1 MRRQVLVRLANAAT
15 MLAATALLLAAPA
28 RAQDD
33 TIKVGLL
40 MSYSGIGMLGGT
52 SADNVIKQFQAR
64 HGTAPGGKR
73 IEFIRRDTTGPN
85 PEVARRMAQEL
96 LAREKVQIV
105 LGPDFT
111 PNVLTLAPLFTEAKV
126 PAIITGAATHGIVG
140 EKSPYYLRTFFS
152 IPQLVRPMAQWAR
165 KSGLQKVVVVV
176 ADYGPGHDAE
186 ATFGKSFG
194 EQGGTVLS
202 SIRVP
207 IRNPE
212 FSSTMQRIRDAK
224 AEAVFVFMPLGEVA
238 LQFMKAYN
246 DSGLKSTG
254 IKLLATADITDESTL
269 AAAGDGAL
277 DIVTTGVYAPSHDS
291 PLNKAFVAEHEKMF
305 GKSPRLSLIHATVWD
320 AMQILYS
327 GLEAQKGQRF
337 DPDKFIAHARGR
349 SFESPR
355 GPVTVDPA
363 NGDLVQN
370 VYLRRT
376 EKRDGVVQNIEFD
389 VIKAV
394 PTN

>member
-1 MRRQVLVRLANAAT
+1 MRRQALARITTTLGAA
-15 MLAATALLLAAPA
+15 AALLCTPLQ
-28 RAQDD
+28 AQDE
-33 TIKVGLL
+33 TIKVGVLI
-40 MSYSGIGMLGGT
+40 SYSGIGMLGGT
-52 SADNVIKQFQAR
+52 TADNVIKHYQSRF
-64 HGTAPGGKR
+64 GNAPGGKK

-96 LAREKVQIV
+96 LTREKVQIV
-105 LGPDFT
+105 IGPDFT

-152 IPQLVRPMAQWAR
+152 IPQVVAPMAQWAR
-165 KSGLQKVVVVV
+165 KNGIQKTVLLV

-186 ATFGKSFG
+186 ATFSKAFT

-212 FSSTMQRIRDAK
+212 FSSYMQRIRDAK

-238 LQFMKAYN
+238 LQFLKAYT

-254 IKLLATADITDESTL
+254 LKLLATADITDESTL
-269 AAAGDGAL
+269 NAAGDGAL
-277 DIVTTGVYAPSHDS
+277 GIVTTGVYAATHDS
-291 PLNKAFVAEHEKMF
+291 PTNKAFVAEHEKLF
-305 GKSPRLSLIHATVWD
+305 GKSPRISLVHTTVWD

-349 SFESPR
+349 QFDSPR
-355 GPVTVDPA
+355 GPITVDA
-363 NGDLVQN
+363 VNGDLVQN

-389 VIKAV
+389 VVKAV
-394 PTN
+394 PTR